1 MVNDNYELLNRY
13 EAYKNFVGEA
23 TFVDIARSTDPACSN
38 QPWEAL
44 SMIIKRIGIPKVLQ
58 IWTKGPRGV
67 LRKGKDLLDECRFN
81 GCIILCQLTVNGYG
95 TSIEPKVP
103 FPVDWGGI
111 DAMIEFLKTPQAVLW
126 RYDPVIPGISD
137 LKIFRSLA
145 ENFSR
150 RGITR
155 GTYNWVE
162 TGMDVVRERFL
173 PFYGQIN
180 LNLDKKQFSLALE
193 HIANE
198 YGIDFMHLA
207 ETERLNTE
215 LRAVSRGSW
224 QYEWLTE
231 IGDEFPLRN
240 FMPGALRG
248 GCMCA
253 HSFDVGIEGQFEDC
267 HKCAYCFAR

>member
-1 MVNDNYELLNRY
+1 MINNNYELLNRY
-13 EAYKNFVGEA
+13 EAYKKVVGEA

-38 QPWEAL
+38 QPWDAL
-44 SMIIKRIGIPKVLQ
+44 RMIIKHTGVPKILQ
-58 IWTKGPRGV
+58 IWTKSPRGV
-67 LRKGKDLLDECRFN
+67 LRKGRDLLEECRFN

-95 TSIEPKVP
+95 TLIEPKVP
-103 FPVDWGGI
+103 FPVDWDGI
-111 DAMIEFLKTPQAVLW
+111 DTMIEFLKTPQAVLW

-137 LKIFRSLA
+137 LKTFRSLA

-162 TGMDVVRERFL
+162 TGMEVVQKRL
-173 PFYGQIN
+173 SPFYEQID
-180 LNLDKKQFSLALE
+180 LSLDKKRFSFELE

-198 YGIDFMHLA
+198 YGIDFMLLA
-207 ETERLNTE
+207 ETERLDAE
-215 LRAVSRGSW
+215 LRVVSRGSW

-231 IGDEFPLRN
+231 IGDEFPLRD

-267 HKCAYCFAR
+267 HKCVYCFAR